1 MSYRLQTPQKPLP
14 GAYIQ
19 TPAVSK
25 FQSLQ
30 SRSSNPRPNAAVSQQ
45 QHGSQQQTQALGHQ
59 GHAVQQG
66 AQSSA
71 IEDYQPITR
80 AAKAINEA
88 LSEEARYPDLD
99 SYIGQGISSEYEVS
113 AQPAW
118 APFQKVKMY
127 TIPDRIF
134 EQYNHAQV
142 STIMGLFADFNHAWV
157 AIDNALYLWDYT
169 HPNPDLVG
177 FEEQS
182 HTITAVRLV
191 VPRQGVFV
199 PSVVRVLVVATTAEI
214 ILIGMSAQPASHGG
228 KSVSLYSLK
237 MSTPIKGLDVSVIE
251 GSDATGRIFF
261 SGRGSDDVHEFTYQ
275 QEEKW
280 FHSRC
285 AKVNHT
291 SKGYSTFTPA
301 SLWSQRAQQEIVVQM
316 VVDDTRKLLYTLS
329 SRSTIRTFH
338 IKDNGALDL
347 VITKPL
353 SQTLSNVGHMTSQS
367 DLISPSMTIV
377 SISAIA
383 ANEASKIHL
392 MAMTSTGCRIF
403 MSATSSYGYYSSS
416 SSAPTSMQVQHVKF
430 PPPDT
435 ASLQQSQPSN
445 STQMTTYS
453 NAPSINTSSRALLPT
468 RTAVRYAPGYFLAF
482 VAKDPQA
489 GTDLLFLSGPDSAR
503 IARPQDQQRMTRYAE
518 LALWLNLGS
527 RAEDIGLATPGFA
540 AGPSP
545 VGFGNELAVQ
555 FDRPTSE
562 IAILTNT
569 GVHMIRRRRLVDI
582 FASALRVGGGDEGLE
597 GEVKKFIRQY
607 GRDET
612 ASTALAV
619 ACGQASD
626 VTSDSRLARIFDPE
640 VLEHARK
647 AFVEYGGKPLFNE
660 NAMLDQSVPAID
672 LVRPSPRH
680 KGTSLYISRLVRS
693 IWKAPLIIERITPM
707 GGIMISPSV
716 PLSKL
721 HDMSQDLTK
730 LKEFLNTNKSFIE
743 GLAGPEALGN
753 VSTKQEEISLQA
765 EHRALHALVVLTDSI
780 IEGIAFV
787 LVLYDEKI
795 EETIFSLTSETR
807 QQVKNLT
814 YEGLFTTDNGKSAAK
829 ELVKA
834 IVNRN
839 INSGSNVE
847 TVAEALRRRCG
858 SFCSADDVVI
868 FRAQEYVKRALE
880 AGAESEYCRE
890 ALNGS
895 LRLFKQVAASI
906 SMEQLTWVVEH
917 YVALQFYAGSIQLCL
932 EKAQESDRGKRALTW
947 IQEGRPQED
956 KRQEAFESRRRC
968 YEFIHYVI
976 SSIEQSRTQSP
987 DMLDG
992 HLTLSGK
999 RREEAAGV
1007 IDESED
1013 EVFQTDLYDWYLQ
1026 GNRTDKLLEVQSNF
1040 VITYLERKSSEGIA
1054 HADLLWQYYLQS
1066 EDYPGAAR
1074 VQLVLAKSEYPLSLD
1089 RRIQYLGNA
1098 KTNASTM
1105 RPGIKRSTR
1114 SDVLREVSD
1123 LLDVANIQSDLLQRL
1138 KGDPR
1143 ITADRRPTVISELD
1157 GMILPLSV
1165 LFNTY
1170 CEAAHYFDL
1179 CILIYEAADHR
1190 VASDIKATWQNL
1202 LERCHT
1208 EAEIR
1213 DQGPEPY
1220 EMVAEAV
1227 RSLGT
1232 KLGLAET
1239 MFPVADLL
1247 PMLKRYAFN
1256 FQSQNGPETW
1266 VLDIFIDLS
1275 VPFETIWGVL
1285 ENMFYNDEQPFQGR
1299 NRRYIGNDM
1308 VYIAKLWFQD
1318 SIRGSG
1324 TLYGSEDNAYAVSQM
1339 LHLVMQSGLDE
1350 GRLEECQ
1357 NLRMRIENMLR

>member
-1 MSYRLQTPQKPLP
+1 MC
-14 GAYIQ
+14 
-19 TPAVSK
+19 PA
-25 FQSLQ
+25 
-30 SRSSNPRPNAAVSQQ
+30 
-45 QHGSQQQTQALGHQ
+45 
-59 GHAVQQG
+59 
-66 AQSSA
+66 
-71 IEDYQPITR
+71 E
-80 AAKAINEA
+80 
-88 LSEEARYPDLD
+88 
-99 SYIGQGISSEYEVS
+99 GISSEYDVS
-113 AQPAW
+113 EQPAW
-118 APFQKVKMY
+118 APFQKIKMY

-142 STIMGLFADFNHAWV
+142 STMMGLFADFNHAWV

-191 VPRQGVFV
+191 VPRAGVFV

-280 FHSRC
+280 FQSRC

-301 SLWSQRAQQEIVVQM
+301 SLWSQRAQHEIVAQM

-347 VITKPL
+347 VISKPL
-353 SQTLSNVGHMTSQS
+353 GQTLSNVGHMTSQS
-367 DLISPSMTIV
+367 DLISPSMAIV

-416 SSAPTSMQVQHVKF
+416 STAPTSMQVQHVKF
-430 PPPDT
+430 PPPGT
-435 ASLQQSQPSN
+435 SSLQQSQPSS

-453 NAPSINTSSRALLPT
+453 NTPSINTSSRALLPT

-489 GTDLLFLSGPDSAR
+489 ATDLLFLSGPDSAR
-503 IARPQDQQRMTRYAE
+503 IARPQDQQRLTRYAE

-555 FDRPTSE
+555 FDKPTSE

-582 FASALRVGGGDEGLE
+582 FASALRLGGGDEGLE

-626 VTSDSRLARIFDPE
+626 VTSDTRLARISDPD

-693 IWKAPLIIERITPM
+693 IWKAPIINERITAT
-707 GGIMISPSV
+707 GGIMILSSV
-716 PLSKL
+716 ALSKL
-721 HDMSQDLTK
+721 NDISQDLTK
-730 LKEFLNTNKSFIE
+730 LQEFLNTNKSFIE

-795 EETIFSLTSETR
+795 EETILSLPSEMR
-807 QQVKNLT
+807 QVVKNLT
-814 YEGLFTTDNGKSAAK
+814 YEGLFTTDDGKSAAK
-829 ELVKA
+829 ALVKA

-868 FRAQEYVKRALE
+868 FKAQEYVKRGLE
-880 AGAESEYCRE
+880 AGAESEICRE
-890 ALNGS
+890 YLNES
-895 LRLFKQVAASI
+895 LRLLKQVAASI
-906 SMEQLTWVVEH
+906 SMEQLSWAVES

-947 IQEGRPQED
+947 IQEGRPQ
-956 KRQEAFESRRRC
+956 
-968 YEFIHYVI
+968 
-976 SSIEQSRTQSP
+976 
-987 DMLDG
+987 
-992 HLTLSGK
+992 
-999 RREEAAGV
+999 GV
-1007 IDESED
+1007 S
-1013 EVFQTDLYDWYLQ
+1013 
-1026 GNRTDKLLEVQSNF
+1026 
-1040 VITYLERKSSEGIA
+1040 
-1054 HADLLWQYYLQS
+1054 
-1066 EDYPGAAR
+1066 
-1074 VQLVLAKSEYPLSLD
+1074 PLSNL
-1089 RRIQYLGNA
+1089 
-1098 KTNASTM
+1098 
-1105 RPGIKRSTR
+1105 PGI
-1114 SDVLREVSD
+1114 
-1123 LLDVANIQSDLLQRL
+1123 
-1138 KGDPR
+1138 
-1143 ITADRRPTVISELD
+1143 
-1157 GMILPLSV
+1157 
-1165 LFNTY
+1165 
-1170 CEAAHYFDL
+1170 C
-1179 CILIYEAADHR
+1179 
-1190 VASDIKATWQNL
+1190 
-1202 LERCHT
+1202 
-1208 EAEIR
+1208 
-1213 DQGPEPY
+1213 
-1220 EMVAEAV
+1220 
-1227 RSLGT
+1227 
-1232 KLGLAET
+1232 
-1239 MFPVADLL
+1239 
-1247 PMLKRYAFN
+1247 
-1256 FQSQNGPETW
+1256 
-1266 VLDIFIDLS
+1266 
-1275 VPFETIWGVL
+1275 
-1285 ENMFYNDEQPFQGR
+1285 
-1299 NRRYIGNDM
+1299 
-1308 VYIAKLWFQD
+1308 
-1318 SIRGSG
+1318 
-1324 TLYGSEDNAYAVSQM
+1324 
-1339 LHLVMQSGLDE
+1339 
-1350 GRLEECQ
+1350 
-1357 NLRMRIENMLR
+1357 